1 MKKLLL
7 IVIVLAVT
15 INMAAQD
22 DKSNSDVNNE
32 WRNKPVV
39 VKNGGATPN
48 VVTLLRAFHQAMP
61 TWVVGEV
68 LKQNDKP
75 GKGTRKSG
83 SAMIWEDDSE
93 GDYRI
98 LIDTKNGYAD
108 LSSMTDIDQMSCCV
122 WRKTNGHRIF
132 AVSLYEQHDPVQ
144 HLLCWYDYDPQTQTM
159 TAAKSPM
166 DHYKKPFGR
175 MDIGWSL
182 PMQGTDFIIREYC
195 PFPDASLTQIYKWDG
210 MEHRY
215 SKTQISDFSFQCFG
229 EGDWLKAS
237 EQGFK
242 KYALVD
248 LDNSGSPCLCLC
260 KSEEEPANF
269 VVLNGFKGKMQ
280 TVTVCDEADM
290 LESIHH
296 VVPETG
302 KPWTSKDVVAYTS
315 DFEHTHY
322 YVVLQDGLIGYI
334 VTSEPE
340 GEPTKNG
347 YGSKDE
353 SIDIIRAERGKIV
366 SLDPQWKPFEF
377 IEEEP

>member
-15 INMAAQD
+15 INMAAQEY
-22 DKSNSDVNNE
+22 KSNSDVNSE

-195 PFPDASLTQIYKWDG
+195 PFPDVSLTQIYKWDG

-215 SKTQISDFSFQCFG
+215 SKAQISVTHRYRLAAIHELG
-229 EGDWLKAS
+229 HH
-237 EQGFK
+237 
-242 KYALVD
+242 LVC
-248 LDNSGSPCLCLC
+248 SGL
-260 KSEEEPANF
+260 
-269 VVLNGFKGKMQ
+269 
-280 TVTVCDEADM
+280 
-290 LESIHH
+290 
-296 VVPETG
+296 
-302 KPWTSKDVVAYTS
+302 
-315 DFEHTHY
+315 
-322 YVVLQDGLIGYI
+322 
-334 VTSEPE
+334 
-340 GEPTKNG
+340 
-347 YGSKDE
+347 
-353 SIDIIRAERGKIV
+353 
-366 SLDPQWKPFEF
+366 
-377 IEEEP
+377 